1 MGVYD
6 QAAQFAAQSEPE
18 AVVRRV
24 LVPSGAALSFREWL
38 DTRTLPLPGGPDR
51 TADLVAALE
60 DQAGVPSLM
69 VFEFQSQHDPDKLD
83 VTLEEAGIL
92 RGHARHGPERQGKY
106 RVLTALVYLQGRCPD
121 TVLDMTLPG
130 GFGTRHAPLVWN
142 VGEDSAPAALEAV
155 ANGMLPWGMLFW
167 AALMAEGQR
176 DAVVARWR
184 EVVVQVVPDRRAW
197 GNLAGIALVF
207 AELVGRRAEWQR
219 GLEGFEMTESQVVN
233 EWISQ
238 GKAEGNLERQRQ
250 NLLELLE
257 GRFPGAVPNA
267 VVQLIQQQDSLD
279 LLHDWFKVAVRP
291 STTFEQFLDVLKK

>member
-1 MGVYD
+1 MGVFD
-6 QAAQFAAQSEPE
+6 QAARFAAQVDPE

-24 LVPSGAALSFREWL
+24 LAPSGAAFSFREWL
-38 DTRTLPLPGGPDR
+38 DTRTIPLPGGPDR

-60 DQAGVPSLM
+60 DQAGMASLL

-92 RGHARHGPERQGKY
+92 RGHARHGADRQGKY
-106 RVLTALVYLQGRCPD
+106 RVLTALVYLQGHCPEA
-121 TVLDMTLPG
+121 VLDMTLPG

-142 VGEDSAPAALEAV
+142 VADDNAPATLEAV
-155 ANGMLPWGMLFW
+155 ASGTVSWGMLFW
-167 AALMAEGQR
+167 APLMAEGQQE
-176 DAVVARWR
+176 VVIARWR
-184 EVVVQVVPDRRAW
+184 EVVVQVVPDARAR
-197 GNLAGIALVF
+197 GNLAGIALVL

-238 GKAEGNLERQRQ
+238 GMLKEGRR
-250 NLLELLE
+250 NLLEVLE
-257 GRFPGAVPNA
+257 ARFPRAVPND

-279 LLHDWFKVAVRP
+279 LLHDWLKAAVRAP
-291 STTFEQFLDVLKK
+291 TFEQFLDVLKK